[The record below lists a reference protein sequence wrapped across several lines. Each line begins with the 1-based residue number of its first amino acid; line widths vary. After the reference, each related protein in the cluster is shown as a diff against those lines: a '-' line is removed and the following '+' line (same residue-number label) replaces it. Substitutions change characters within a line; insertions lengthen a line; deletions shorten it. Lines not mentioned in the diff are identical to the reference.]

1 MSPITRRQ
9 LLLGTAA
16 GAAGAAATR
25 AVALPSI
32 KPTPPSLPH
41 PNSSGIDHIVVL
53 VMENRSFDH
62 YLGWLPGAEGKQ
74 AGLSYPADNGTLQ
87 STFHLT
93 DWQGCG
99 KEDPD
104 HSYEGGRVQLDG
116 GLCDGFLKGRPTTP
130 TVDTYS
136 I

>member
-25 AVALPSI
+25 AVALPGT
-32 KPTPPSLPH
+32 KPTPTSLPN

-62 YLGWLPGAEGKQ
+62 YLGWLPGAEGRQ
-74 AGLSYPADNGTLQ
+74 AGLTYYDAQTPPQPQNTH
-87 STFHLT
+87 HLT

-99 KEDPD
+99 
-104 HSYEGGRVQLDG
+104 
-116 GLCDGFLKGRPTTP
+116 
-130 TVDTYS
+130 
-136 I
+136 